1 MSLVFCVVSSR
12 IAPTT
17 HPTIDPS
24 HARARCSRQVIEL
37 NTVLVQDLP
46 DTEKIQNAFKLVS
59 AGRKQYVLGT
69 LLALDIA

>member
-1 MSLVFCVVSSR
+1 M
-12 IAPTT
+12 
-17 HPTIDPS
+17 
-24 HARARCSRQVIEL
+24 